1 MESLYGHRIGQY
13 ECQHWET
20 KPTLLSPG
28 LAKRMINIIIADCPC
43 RIFHNTS
50 SNAGNTFN
58 SITGFDISDHCVDL
72 YYWFEKSSKCKCA
85 LKEYYDSCKLKYAH
99 MIKFVSSRWLCLEL
113 CVNRE
118 LKKYSELKR
127 YFRLENFANRK
138 FKRLQT
144 SFNDSISEIY
154 LLFY

>member
-1 MESLYGHRIGQY
+1 
-13 ECQHWET
+13 
-20 KPTLLSPG
+20 
-28 LAKRMINIIIADCPC
+28 
-43 RIFHNTS
+43 
-50 SNAGNTFN
+50 
-58 SITGFDISDHCVDL
+58 
-72 YYWFEKSSKCKCA
+72 
-85 LKEYYDSCKLKYAH
+85 

-127 YFRLENFANRK
+127 YFRLENFADRK

-144 SFNDSISEIY
+144 SFNDSMSEIY